1 MEWGDW
7 IIVCFWIACI
17 VILILSLR
25 GGSRMPAFKNPPPPP
40 LRPDWRDQE
49 RDCACDEWDM
59 DKQITVIQCRKCGR
73 KAWVKEYRDLFK

>member
-1 MEWGDW
+1 MYWLD
-7 IIVCFWIACI
+7 CI
-17 VILILSLR
+17 VACVVLLILSHR
-25 GGSRMPAFKNPPPPP
+25 GWSRMPACKNPAPS
-40 LRPDWRDQE
+40 RPDWRDQE